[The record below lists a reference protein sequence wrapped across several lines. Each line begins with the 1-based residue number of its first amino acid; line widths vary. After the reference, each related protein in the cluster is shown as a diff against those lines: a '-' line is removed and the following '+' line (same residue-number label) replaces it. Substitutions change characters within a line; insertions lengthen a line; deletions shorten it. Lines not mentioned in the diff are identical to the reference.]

1 MLYLIINRIF
11 VNKHKMRLYKA
22 NLNSQYEVI
31 SYVAPNEIEEI
42 YSVRSNATYDI
53 CLEALYDY
61 IELSGSMTF
70 PLKDVNDGIFYTM
83 FVDIDHNF
91 TTWEGKMITY
101 VIDQIQYKIRQN
113 LIDTFFND
121 DNDEQFISKSDLE
134 DDIISIIGESEILL
148 GEMTYLYHKNKGGI
162 WESSNSDI
170 ISIDKYNGIIKGN
183 NLGTATITYQVDTGY
198 GMLTCF
204 KKIEVI
210 YG

>member
-1 MLYLIINRIF
+1 M
-11 VNKHKMRLYKA
+11 
-22 NLNSQYEVI
+22 
-31 SYVAPNEIEEI
+31 
-42 YSVRSNATYDI
+42 
-53 CLEALYDY
+53 
-61 IELSGSMTF
+61 
-70 PLKDVNDGIFYTM
+70 
-83 FVDIDHNF
+83 
-91 TTWEGKMITY
+91 
-101 VIDQIQYKIRQN
+101 
-113 LIDTFFND
+113 
-121 DNDEQFISKSDLE
+121 
-134 DDIISIIGESEILL
+134 LL

>member
-1 MLYLIINRIF
+1 
-11 VNKHKMRLYKA
+11 MRLYKA

-83 FVDIDHNF
+83 FVDIDHKF
-91 TTWEGKMITY
+91 SRWEDKMVSY
-101 VIDQIQYKIRQN
+101 VVDQIQYEIRQN
-113 LIDTFFND
+113 IIDNFFHEEEPFVGKN
-121 DNDEQFISKSDLE
+121 DLE
-134 DDIISIIGESEILL
+134 DDTISIIGESEMLL

-170 ISIDKYNGIIKGN
+170 ISIDKYNGIVKGN

>member
-1 MLYLIINRIF
+1 
-11 VNKHKMRLYKA
+11 MRLYKA
-22 NLNSQYEVI
+22 NLNSQYELI

-61 IELSGSMTF
+61 IELTGSITF
-70 PLKDVNDGIFYTM
+70 PLKEVEDSVFYTM
-83 FVDIDHNF
+83 FLNIDHKF
-91 TTWEGKMITY
+91 SRWEDKMVSY
-101 VIDQIQYKIRQN
+101 VVDQIQYEIRQN
-113 LIDTFFND
+113 IIDNFFH
-121 DNDEQFISKSDLE
+121 EEEPFVGKSDLE
-134 DDIISIIGESEILL
+134 DDIISIIGESEMLL